1 MRLST
6 RTQASASVL
15 VSGVRTPSPPPG
27 RERGTLP
34 TSRNFLYTRGT
45 YAPFS
50 EFLHLLV
57 LSGLSSE

>member
-1 MRLST
+1 MW
-6 RTQASASVL
+6 TQASASVL
-15 VSGVRTPSPPPG
+15 VSSVRSPSPPPG

-50 EFLHLLV
+50 KFLLHLLV